1 MPKTITD
8 YSNNVIYKIQ
18 HNDDDTLL
26 YVGHTT
32 NFTKRKSMHKSDCI
46 EKTTPVY
53 KMIRDNGGW
62 ECFAMIV
69 IKEYPCENKREAC
82 IEEDRIMRDMKASMN
97 SKRAFTT
104 PEEKREQKKE
114 YSQDYRESNR
124 DAINDQK
131 KEHYQANKEYI
142 CEKRK
147 EYCKANNKIINEKL
161 KVYYQANK
169 ESILERNKQLVE
181 CECGCLVARNYTAK
195 HKRTKKHLNNLK

>member
-1 MPKTITD
+1 MPKTLTN
-8 YSNNVIYKIQ
+8 YSKNVIYKIQ
-18 HNDDDTLL
+18 HKDDDSLL

-32 NFTKRKSMHKSDCI
+32 YFIKRKALHKNECKLSQ
-46 EKTTPVY
+46 KLLY
-53 KMIRDNGGW
+53 KMIRENGGW
-62 ECFAMIV
+62 ECFTMIV
-69 IKEYPCENKREAC
+69 IQNFPCENSMEAR
-82 IEEDRIMRDMKASMN
+82 IEEDRIMREMKASMN

-104 PEEKREQKKE
+104 PEEKKEQKKE

-124 DAINDQK
+124 DAINDRK

-147 EYCKANNKIINEKL
+147 EYCQANKNIINKKL
-161 KVYYQANK
+161 NIYYQANK